1 VNRPTDSSTPEPQP
15 LQHKLAAILYA
26 DVAGYSRLTGED
38 EDGTHRVL
46 SAYLDAFA
54 AAIQAHHGAVK
65 HYAGDAVLAD
75 FATVSDALTCAVAI
89 QGEFKQRNEALP
101 EAKRV
106 QFRIGVNL
114 GEVIVDRGEVYGN
127 GVNVAAR
134 LESLAEP
141 GGICVSG
148 SVVDT
153 IGTMLPLSYEY
164 RGEHTVKNIDK
175 PVRAYRVTEAQHG
188 QRPSLSLRRRFRLM
202 RTSKLAYVMLA
213 LLVVG
218 IGISVYTLN
227 RSPPTPA
234 RAGLHRI
241 AVLPFTNLSADPEN
255 EYFADGITEEMI
267 SQLSKI
273 RGLEVIARTSI
284 MTYKGK
290 DKKIDE
296 IGRELRVGTVL
307 EGSVRKAENQIR
319 IAAQLIDVENQAHLW
334 SQEYNREAKGIFA
347 VQSDIAKSVAEA
359 LKVKLGASEQQ
370 RIEKKGTDNPEAHEL
385 YLKGLYH
392 YNKSTKAGIAKS
404 IEYYEQAIQ
413 KDPSYAEAYAWL
425 AYAHE
430 VQGWWGLVPEKEA
443 FAKAKAMAL
452 KAVELDSSNAHA
464 LMALGDMT
472 IFDWDWSRVE
482 SLYQRALSL
491 APNSAGVHQGY
502 GNLYLSAMGRH
513 EEAIAEVKRAVEL
526 DPLSPINHH
535 ELGWVLHNARQYDA
549 AIEQFQK
556 ALQMESGLNNA
567 YRGLGEIYAYKGMYD
582 KSIEAM
588 QNLVKTSE
596 GSPYAL
602 ASLGWAYGVA
612 GKKEEALKILDTLK
626 EKAKV
631 QPVAPS
637 DFARVY
643 LGLGEKEQALFWLE
657 KTYEERSGMWIL
669 VWANHFP
676 FFDGLRAEP
685 RFKALLKKIGLE
697 K

>member
-1 VNRPTDSSTPEPQP
+1 MTEQALS
-15 LQHKLAAILYA
+15 HKLAAILYA
-26 DVAGYSRLTGED
+26 DVEGYSRLTGAD
-38 EDGTHRVL
+38 EAGTHRTL
-46 SAYLDAFA
+46 SAYLDLFA
-54 AAIQAHHGAVK
+54 ETIKAHRGEVK

-75 FATVSDALTCAVAI
+75 FTTVSDALNCAVAVQQAI
-89 QGEFKQRNEALP
+89 KEKNNEVP
-101 EAKRV
+101 QAKRV
-106 QFRIGVNL
+106 QFRIGLNL

-134 LESLAEP
+134 LETLAEP

-148 SVVDT
+148 NVVDAV
-153 IGTMLPLSYEY
+153 GAKLALRYEY
-164 RGEHTVKNIDK
+164 MGEHRVKNIEK

-188 QRPSLSLRRRFRLM
+188 QRFSLSLRRRLRLM
-202 RTSKLAYVMLA
+202 RTSKLTFVMLA
-213 LLVVG
+213 LLVVAVG
-218 IGISVYTLN
+218 VAVYALN
-227 RSPPTPA
+227 RSPPAPA
-234 RAGLHRI
+234 RAGMHRI
-241 AVLPFTNLSADPEN
+241 AVLPFANLSADPEN

-273 RGLEVIARTSI
+273 QGLEVIARTSV

-290 DKKIDE
+290 NKKIDE
-296 IGRELRVGTVL
+296 IGRDLRVGTVL

-359 LKVKLGASEQQ
+359 LRIKLGPVERQQ
-370 RIEKKGTDNPEAHEL
+370 IEKKKTDNPEAHEL

-392 YNKSTKAGIAKS
+392 FNKQTPEGLAKS
-404 IEYYEQAIQ
+404 IEYYEQAIK

-430 VQGWWGLVPEKEA
+430 QQGFYGLVPEKEA
-443 FAKAKAMAL
+443 FAKAKALAL
-452 KAVELDSSNAHA
+452 KALELDSSNAHA
-464 LMALGDMT
+464 LVALGDMT
-472 IFDWDWSRVE
+472 LFDWDWSRVE
-482 SLYQRALSL
+482 SLYQRSLSL
-491 APNSAGVHQGY
+491 NPNSAYAHDSY
-502 GNLYLSAMGRH
+502 GIFYLSAMGRH
-513 EEAIAEVKRAVEL
+513 EEAIAESRRAVGL
-526 DPLSPINHH
+526 DPLAAQYPHD
-535 ELGWVLHNARQYDA
+535 LGWVLQLARQYDA
-549 AIEQFQK
+549 AIEQFYK
-556 ALQMESGLNNA
+556 ALQMESGLTNA
-567 YRGLGEIYAYKGMYD
+567 YRGLGESYAYKRMYE

-588 QNLVKTSE
+588 QNLVKTSD
-596 GSPYAL
+596 GSPYSL

-612 GKKEEALKILDTLK
+612 GKKDEALKVLDTLK
-626 EKAKV
+626 EKAKLE
-631 QPVAPS
+631 PVAPS

-643 LGLGEKEQALFWLE
+643 LGLGDKDQALFWLE

-676 FFDGLRAEP
+676 FFDGLRAKP